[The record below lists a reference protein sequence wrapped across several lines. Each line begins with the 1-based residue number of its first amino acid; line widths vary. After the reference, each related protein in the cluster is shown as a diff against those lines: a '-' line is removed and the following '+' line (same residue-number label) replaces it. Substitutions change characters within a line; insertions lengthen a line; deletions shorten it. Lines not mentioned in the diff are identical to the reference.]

1 VKVPT
6 NISYVERAAGTRET
20 NPVRDKDMLSRAAA
34 AVQVNN
40 RVELA
45 DIERLLPKAAA
56 VIGQL
61 ARPETVMRIARKN
74 ADAVWLYSRR
84 SAPAEGFQAVL
95 LLNDAGR
102 DALFTG
108 TLNLLDP
115 PDEYLV
121 TQAES
126 PAVIYIWAS
135 FLPGIL
141 AVGLPRLMDHFSSPR
156 YASADFVSTSATLRG
171 ARSMEVYGFTKGV
184 IFRGVEQPD
193 LYILTRSDTF
203 RPKVPRY
210 DTYDPA
216 RAPTGITVARG
227 ADDLMKVAAVRSAVF
242 LGEQACPYGEEFDG
256 NDYAATHLLAYID
269 GEPAG
274 CMRIRF
280 FADFAKLER
289 LAVRREFRISSVS
302 FDLVRASVA
311 LCHAKGFRRLYG
323 HARKDLLPFW
333 QRFGF
338 RVRGNGQPFRFSDH
352 EFVEMIDE
360 REPISESAVS
370 LDDGP
375 YRIIRP
381 EGRWH
386 IPGILEQSAAREPAM
401 S

>member
-1 VKVPT
+1 
-6 NISYVERAAGTRET
+6 
-20 NPVRDKDMLSRAAA
+20 MLGRAAA
-34 AVQVNN
+34 TVQVSN
-40 RVELA
+40 RVEMA

-56 VIGQL
+56 VIGRL
-61 ARPETVMRIARKN
+61 ARPQTVWRIAQEN

-84 SAPAEGFQAVL
+84 NRLAEGFQAVL
-95 LLNDAGR
+95 LLNHAGR
-102 DALFTG
+102 DALFSG
-108 TLNLLDP
+108 ALDLLDP

-135 FLPGIL
+135 YLPGIL

-156 YASADFVSTSATLRG
+156 YAKADFVSTSATLRG
-171 ARSMEVYGFTKGV
+171 ARSMEVYGFTKG
-184 IFRGVEQPD
+184 ITFRGIEQPD
-193 LYILTRSDTF
+193 LYILTRSDAF
-203 RPKVPRY
+203 IPKAPRY
-210 DTYDPA
+210 DSYDPE

-242 LGEQACPYGEEFDG
+242 LGEQACPYAEEFDG
-256 NDYAATHLLAYID
+256 NDFAATHLLAYAK

-280 FADFAKLER
+280 FGDFAKLER
-289 LAVRREFRISSVS
+289 LAVRREFRTSSIS
-302 FDLVRASVA
+302 FDLVRASVE
-311 LCHAKGFRRLYG
+311 LCRAKGFRRLYG

-338 RVRGNGQPFRFSDH
+338 RVRGNGQPFQFSDH

-360 REPISESAVS
+360 RETVSEAAVS
-370 LDDGP
+370 LDEGP
-375 YRIIRP
+375 YRTIRP

-386 IPGILEQSAAREPAM
+386 LPGILERSASRGTDQPWHM
-401 S
+401 STMNDTAS